1 MRAQRGHRVVVEGG
15 LARHFA
21 GSAEDD
27 DAPVIGGGGPL
38 PLEIRRM
45 RSRIAGSRLVV
56 ITYLLTN
63 ASAPLSEA

>member
-1 MRAQRGHRVVVEGG
+1 
-15 LARHFA
+15 
-21 GSAEDD
+21 
-27 DAPVIGGGGPL
+27 VIGGGGPL